1 MLWLI
6 TQDLIALFSNSASS
20 YTKDHFQAIYDAT
33 VIYEGREGNSVQPSP
48 PDIFGVSGH
57 NLLTLLL

>member
-6 TQDLIALFSNSASS
+6 TQDLIALFSNSATS

-33 VIYEGREGNSVQPSP
+33 VIYEGREGYSVQPSP
-48 PDIFGVSGH
+48 PDIWCVWS
-57 NLLTLLL
+57 